1 MGYVTECNTIQA
13 ILPRDAT
20 LNLTIN
26 AWRITS
32 SLKIIPENLLAS
44 FLRHAGWFPK
54 KGLHL
59 TSRRFPI
66 EISTNSQNFI

>member
-1 MGYVTECNTIQA
+1 MGYLTECTTIQT

-20 LNLTIN
+20 LNLALNT
-26 AWRITS
+26 WRITS